1 MKNKIFCALFL
12 LITVFAVSCK
22 KEPGIGGDASI
33 QGKILVRH
41 YNSIFG
47 VPPGLI
53 NEYNGADIYVY
64 IIYGNNISYGQR
76 IKSSY
81 DGRFEFKYLYEG
93 DYKIYIYSIDS
104 AAVVH
109 NPSVIH
115 PDSAA
120 IVKVSI
126 TDRKQEEDIGTLT
139 IFQ

>member
-1 MKNKIFCALFL
+1 MKNKIFCTLFL
-12 LITVFAVSCK
+12 LITVFVVSCK
-22 KEPGIGGDASI
+22 KEPGIGGDASVR
-33 QGKILVRH
+33 GKVFVKH
-41 YNSIFG
+41 YNTQFSY
-47 VPPGLI
+47 LI
-53 NEYNGADIYVY
+53 AEYYGPDIYVY